1 MISRDATGAG
11 AQALQALQAVVDTGD
26 DKTLL
31 VFNKPR
37 DPRPARCRSVRS
49 VRVSL
54 AAVSELGVTAMTFE
68 DEYYMTWLA
77 PDADKLDEADRVPL
91 QLGPAAVQVVRT
103 ASGGPKLTVAL
114 NRASHTATL
123 VPIEYLAGQRRFDM
137 AALAA
142 YRGQMLAAFRDVLLR
157 LVQRLKDCICDH
169 LLVNCPT
176 CEKDDIVILACVEIR
191 AKQIY
196 AICNFHRRE
205 VVTFPKLFYWL
216 SAVPIIPLVTEAIGE
231 LCCLILPE
239 RLRAGTKPASDFTSA
254 KSVSALTLQARA
266 LDVTA
271 LQKNV
276 TGYLQMLGSAG
287 VKAATGR
294 IATLEGD
301 ARQLRADNVLNRSSA
316 TVRRS
321 LTGAGVAVNTVRPV
335 SAAGDLPRLTSLP
348 LALAP
353 GDRVDL
359 FTENGKVVFYTRVA
373 AAQARPQTV
382 RVAEAG
388 VMRSDLDALQRG
400 LAERDLAAEQR
411 LAEHTREIA
420 ALKAELASLRGGAGR
435 GGIGAKKRTQ
445 ATKRPPSKA

>member
-1 MISRDATGAG
+1 LGPVGGVA
-11 AQALQALQAVVDTGD
+11 
-26 DKTLL
+26 
-31 VFNKPR
+31 
-37 DPRPARCRSVRS
+37 
-49 VRVSL
+49 L
-54 AAVSELGVTAMTFE
+54 AAVPELGVTAMTFE

-91 QLGPAAVQVVRT
+91 QLGPAAVQIART
-103 ASGGPKLTVAL
+103 ASGGAKLAVAL

-123 VPIEYLAGQRRFDM
+123 VPIEYLAGKRRFEM

-157 LVQRLKDCICDH
+157 LVERLKDCICEH

-176 CEKDDIVILACVEIR
+176 CDKDDVVILACVEIR
-191 AKQIY
+191 AKKVY

-231 LCCLILPE
+231 LCCLILPD
-239 RLRAGTKPASDFTSA
+239 RLRPGTKPARDLTPA
-254 KSVSALTLQARA
+254 KSVTALTLQARA
-266 LDVTA
+266 LDVSS

-287 VKAATGR
+287 AKAATGR
-294 IATLEGD
+294 IATLK
-301 ARQLRADNVLNRSSA
+301 ATPAKLRADNVLNRSSA

-321 LTGAGVAVNTVRPV
+321 LADAGVAVNAVRPV

-373 AAQARPQTV
+373 AAQPRPQTV
-382 RVAEAG
+382 RVAETG
-388 VMRSDLDALQRG
+388 VLRSDLDALQRG
-400 LAERDLAAEQR
+400 LAERDLAAEQQ
-411 LAEHTREIA
+411 LAEHAREIA
-420 ALKAELASLRGGAGR
+420 ALKAELARLRGAAARGGAG
-435 GGIGAKKRTQ
+435 AKVR
-445 ATKRPPSKA
+445 ARAAKRPARKA